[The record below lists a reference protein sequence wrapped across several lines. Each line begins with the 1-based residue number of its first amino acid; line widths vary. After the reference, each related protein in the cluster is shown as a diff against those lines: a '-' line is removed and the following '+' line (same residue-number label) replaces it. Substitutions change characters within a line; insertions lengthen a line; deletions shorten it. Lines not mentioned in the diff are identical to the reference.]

1 LRAAITATSRYLPDH
16 IMTNFELE
24 KMVSTSDEWIRTRT
38 GITERRVV
46 HEGQTTADMSTNIA
60 KELLQR
66 SNTDPEEVEVI
77 IIATVTPDMATP
89 ATASLVQDR
98 IGAIKAWGF
107 DLSGA
112 CTGFIYALDTASR
125 LIESGKYKKIMV
137 IGVDTMSSVL
147 DYSDR
152 NTCVLFG
159 DGGGG
164 VMLERAANE
173 EHGVLDSI
181 LRSDGSGGDYLKIPG
196 GGSLHPASHD
206 TVNKKLHYITQDGRV
221 VFKFAVKGM
230 ADVIVDILKKNNF
243 KAEDVGIFIPHQ
255 ANKRIIDVAARK
267 AGFTDEQVLLNIDKY
282 GNTTAATLPLGLDEA
297 LQEKRIGEGDLVLL
311 AAFGAGYT
319 WGSILLRYG
328 PGKKA

>member
-38 GITERRVV
+38 GISERRVV
-46 HEGQTTADMSTNIA
+46 QKGQTTADMSTNIA

-125 LIESGKYKKIMV
+125 LIESGKYKKVMV

-164 VMLERAANE
+164 VMLERAVHK

-181 LRSDGSGGDYLKIPG
+181 LRTDGSGGDYLKIPG

-206 TVNKKLHYITQDGRV
+206 TVDKKLHYITQDGRV

-230 ADVIVDILKKNNF
+230 ADVSAQILEQNGIASSAVDLY
-243 KAEDVGIFIPHQ
+243 IPHQ
-255 ANKRIIDVAARK
+255 ANKRIIDGAAERC
-267 AGFTDEQVLLNIDKY
+267 GFNENQVFINIDRY
-282 GNTTAATLPLGLDEA
+282 GNTTAGTIPICIDEA
-297 LQEKRIGEGDLVLL
+297 VEFGRLQDENLL
-311 AAFGAGYT
+311 LIAAFGAGFT
-319 WGSILLRYG
+319 WGSMLIRW
-328 PGKKA
+328 GK

>member
-1 LRAAITATSRYLPDH
+1 MRAAITATSRYLPDH

-24 KMVSTSDEWIRTRT
+24 KMVNTSDEWIKTRT

-46 HEGQTTADMSTNIA
+46 LKGQTTADMSTSIA
-60 KELLQR
+60 EELLQR
-66 SNTDPEEVEVI
+66 SNTDPEEVDVI

-89 ATASLVQDR
+89 ATAALVQDR

-112 CTGFIYALDTASR
+112 CTGFIYALDTATSM
-125 LIESGKYKKIMV
+125 IESGKYKKVMV

-164 VMLERAANE
+164 VMLERAVHK

-181 LRSDGSGGDYLKIPG
+181 LRIDGSGGDYLKIPG

-206 TVNKKLHYITQDGRV
+206 TVDKRLHYITQDGRV

-230 ADVIVDILKKNNF
+230 ADVSAQILENNDIASSAADLY
-243 KAEDVGIFIPHQ
+243 IPHQ
-255 ANKRIIDVAARK
+255 ANKRIIDGAAERC
-267 AGFTDEQVLLNIDKY
+267 GFNEDQVFINIDRY
-282 GNTTAATLPLGLDEA
+282 GNTTAGTIPICIDEA
-297 LQEKRIGEGDLVLL
+297 VEFGRLKDGNLL
-311 AAFGAGYT
+311 LIAAFGAGFS
-319 WGSILLRYG
+319 WGSMLIRW
-328 PGKKA
+328 GK

>member
-1 LRAAITATSRYLPDH
+1 MRAAITATSRYLPDH

-24 KMVSTSDEWIRTRT
+24 KMVNTSDEWIKSRT
-38 GITERRVV
+38 GIAERRIV
-46 HEGQTTADMSTNIA
+46 HKGQTTADMSASIA

-112 CTGFIYALDTASR
+112 CTGFIYALDTATR
-125 LIESGKYKKIMV
+125 MIESGKYKKVMV

-164 VMLERAANE
+164 VMLEQAAHK

-181 LRSDGSGGDYLKIPG
+181 LRTDGSGGDYLKIPG

-206 TVNKKLHYITQDGRV
+206 TVDKRLHYITQDGKV

-230 ADVIVDILKKNNF
+230 ADVSAQILEKNDIPSSAVDLY
-243 KAEDVGIFIPHQ
+243 IPHQ
-255 ANKRIIDVAARK
+255 ANKRIIDGAAERC
-267 AGFTDEQVLLNIDKY
+267 GFNEDQVFINIDRY
-282 GNTTAATLPLGLDEA
+282 GNTTAGTIPICIDEA
-297 LQEKRIGEGDLVLL
+297 VEFGRLQDGYLL
-311 AAFGAGYT
+311 LIAAFGAGFT
-319 WGSILLRYG
+319 WGSMLIRW
-328 PGKKA
+328 GK